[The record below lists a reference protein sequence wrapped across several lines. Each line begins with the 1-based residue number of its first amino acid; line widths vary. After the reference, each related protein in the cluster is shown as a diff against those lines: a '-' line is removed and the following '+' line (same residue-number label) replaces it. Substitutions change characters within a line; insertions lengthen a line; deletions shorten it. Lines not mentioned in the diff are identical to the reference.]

1 MAENKRPESEP
12 TEADE
17 SGPMAMGMA
26 MAKKMMGKMGQGG
39 GPPEMM
45 RKMMAQVRQG
55 EGKSSTEAMTGI
67 CMGLWTETLNAIRDT
82 NALAVH
88 ATPELEKVFSDW
100 LEGLKE
106 KAGEIVAKGETD
118 GAALAA
124 ALGVSEA
131 SANYLLYR
139 LATAGKVTLAAKV
152 STWRRP

>member
-12 TEADE
+12 TEAGE
-17 SGPMAMGMA
+17 SGLMATGMA
-26 MAKKMMGKMGQGG
+26 MAKKMMGQMGQGG

-45 RKMMAQVRQG
+45 RKMRAQMSQG
-55 EGKSSTEAMTGI
+55 EGKPPLEEM
-67 CMGLWTETLNAIRDT
+67 MGMCSEMLTAIRET

-118 GAALAA
+118 GAALDA

-152 STWRRP
+152 GTWRTP